1 MARADHDWLS
11 FSLMSSMDQMMNI
24 PSSHHHTAASVDADD
39 DDSQHFYSLAD
50 NFYATGWANQKAEV
64 MYAEAENHDQL
75 REQNSFSLFTGY
87 MQPPPKLEDFFSA
100 GGDSTDAHHDDSS
113 LTHIYDQH
121 HHAVGGS
128 AYFSGGDHQDLKAF
142 TGFQAFSANSGSEV
156 DDSAFVGQTHESPVE
171 SGTELVA
178 YSQPPPQYPLDVN
191 ISTHNPLS
199 LGVNI
204 DSNNHNN
211 NNDNNNNINKNTAI
225 IAADDRTAAGSCKK
239 ISDTF
244 GQRTSIYRGVTSYTD
259 GQEDTKRIYGIIA
272 VEERAKQEKGV
283 KLVIGENFVHEF
295 LNICS
300 GYSGLYISGGYDK
313 EDKAARAYDLAA
325 LKYWGSSAT
334 TNFPISNYTKEIEEM
349 KHATKQEFIASLR
362 RKSSGFS
369 RGASIYRGVTR
380 HHQQGRWQARI
391 GRVAGNKDLYL
402 GTFATEEEA
411 AEAYDIAAIKFRGIN
426 AVTNFE
432 MNRYDVEAI
441 AESPLPVGGTAK
453 RLKLSLEEK
462 VSLNTTTAAIQTPPS
477 TISFS
482 DVQSASANIPCGVP
496 FDSTASFYHHNS
508 FFHHL
513 VPSNHAGSDPMVNPI
528 SMMSS
533 AMSSTT
539 PEFLMW
545 PHQPY

>member
-24 PSSHHHTAASVDADD
+24 PSSHVHTATAIDADD

-50 NFYATGWANQKAEV
+50 NFYATEIAPCWANQKAEA

-100 GGDSTDAHHDDSS
+100 GGDSTDGHHDDSS
-113 LTHIYDQH
+113 LTHIYDH

-178 YSQPPPQYPLDVN
+178 YSQPPPHCPLDVN

-204 DSNNHNN
+204 DSNNHH
-211 NNDNNNNINKNTAI
+211 NNNINKNTAI

-244 GQRTSIYRGVTSYTD
+244 GQRTSIYRGVTRHTD

-283 KLVIGENFVHEF
+283 K
-295 LNICS
+295 
-300 GYSGLYISGGYDK
+300 GYRGGYDK

-462 VSLNTTTAAIQTPPS
+462 VTLSTTTAAIQTPPS